1 MMKFNLKRKNKTK
14 ENNSFI
20 VKICLVLFSLFLFL
34 YCVSLLL
41 PLIWMLITSLKDE
54 INYTIDNIG
63 LPEKY
68 RFRNFV
74 DVLTKYLHVD
84 IGNMR
89 YGVDTMFFNSIILT
103 TGTSFMVVFTTL
115 LSAYALARFDFV
127 GNKLIYTTGIVFMVL
142 PVVGT
147 FPATFM
153 LRKILGLYD
162 NMFPH
167 ILASGGGFSGTF
179 FLVMYAA
186 CKAIPKDFSEA
197 AELDGA
203 GNYRIFFMIMF
214 PIMLPTATTM
224 FVLNF
229 MSAWNDYETP
239 LILLP
244 SYPNLP
250 FGMYAFQKGAT
261 AGGDGAGTTVIMAGF
276 VIVMIPTILLYIFSQ
291 KLMNSNF
298 VIGGIKG

>member
-1 MMKFNLKRKNKTK
+1 MKFNLKRNNKPK
-14 ENNSFI
+14 ESNSII
-20 VKICLVLFSLFLFL
+20 VKMCLVLFSLFLFL

-63 LPEKY
+63 LPETY
-68 RFRNFV
+68 RFRNYV

-89 YGVDTMFFNSIILT
+89 YGVDTMFFNSIVLT

-115 LSAYALARFDFV
+115 LCAYALARFDFI
-127 GNKLIYTTGIVFMVL
+127 GNKLIYTTGIVFMIL

-147 FPATFM
+147 FPASFM
-153 LRKILGLYD
+153 LRKKLGLYD

-186 CKAIPKDFSEA
+186 FKGIPKDFSEA

-203 GNYRIFFMIMF
+203 GNYRIFFTIMF

-239 LILLP
+239 LMLLP

-276 VIVMIPTILLYIFSQ
+276 VIVMIPTILIYIFSQ